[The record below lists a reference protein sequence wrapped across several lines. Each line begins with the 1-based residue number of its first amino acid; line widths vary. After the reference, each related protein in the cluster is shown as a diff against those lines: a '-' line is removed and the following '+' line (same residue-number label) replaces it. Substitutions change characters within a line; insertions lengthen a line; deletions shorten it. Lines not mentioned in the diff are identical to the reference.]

1 MIDSYTKIILGVI
14 ASALVVIAA
23 RGAIQSANAV
33 DQPCGSSNVD
43 PCYVKI
49 DTGPLGFPVYLKP
62 R

>member
-1 MIDSYTKIILGVI
+1 MINSYTKIILGVI

-23 RGAIQSANAV
+23 RGVIPSANAEG
-33 DQPCGSSNVD
+33 QPCGSTNVE
-43 PCYVKI
+43 PRYVKI